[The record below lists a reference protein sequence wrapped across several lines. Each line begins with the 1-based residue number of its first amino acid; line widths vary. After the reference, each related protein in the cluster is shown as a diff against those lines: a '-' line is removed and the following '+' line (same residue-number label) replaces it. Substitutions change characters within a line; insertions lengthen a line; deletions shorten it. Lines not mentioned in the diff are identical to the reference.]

1 MPIEPLYIIMV
12 LLPGLALSGIAS
24 WMVQSSF
31 SKYSKRGTSRGL
43 TGAQVAKQ
51 LLNNAGI
58 NDVSIVPVA
67 GNLTDHYN
75 PANKQLALSENVY
88 HSNSVA
94 AVGVA
99 AHEAGHAIQHAKNYL
114 PLHMRAWSVPLA
126 NIGSQFGQ
134 IGMFIG
140 LALMFAAPFLG
151 QVILLLGAILFSFV
165 VLFQIITLP
174 VEFDATSR
182 AKRLVVETG
191 IISAQEREGMD
202 KVLNAA
208 ALTYVAAAATSI
220 LTLLYFLLRSGLL
233 AGSDE

>member
-1 MPIEPLYIIMV
+1 M
-12 LLPGLALSGIAS
+12 
-24 WMVQSSF
+24 
-31 SKYSKRGTSRGL
+31 
-43 TGAQVAKQ
+43 TGAQAAQQ

-58 NDVSIVPVA
+58 HDVSIVPIA

-75 PANKQLALSENVY
+75 PTSKQLALSEGVY
-88 HSNSVA
+88 NSNSIA

-140 LALMFAAPFLG
+140 LALMFAAPALG
-151 QVILLLGAILFSFV
+151 SVVLLIGAGLFSFV
-165 VLFQIITLP
+165 VLFQLITLP
-174 VEFDATSR
+174 VEFDATAR
-182 AKRLVVETG
+182 AKRLVVESG
-191 IISAQEREGMD
+191 IVSAQEREGMD

-208 ALTYVAAAATSI
+208 ALTYVAAAAASI
-220 LTLLYFLLRSGLL
+220 LTLLYFLMRAGLL
-233 AGSDE
+233 GGGDE